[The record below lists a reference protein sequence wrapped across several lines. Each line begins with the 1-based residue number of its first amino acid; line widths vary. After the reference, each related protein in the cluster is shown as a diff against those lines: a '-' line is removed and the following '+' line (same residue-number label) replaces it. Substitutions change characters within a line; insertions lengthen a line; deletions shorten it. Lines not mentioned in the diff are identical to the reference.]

1 MFSYAFHSRK
11 IFPISR
17 HLIASL
23 KRMEISKDD
32 AARSIARNLHSR
44 DTDETVSR
52 SSNDRSLDRSSGRVL
67 ACVRRKTRR
76 SIPSVWTA
84 PAVHENCN
92 DSIFYCISTVLI
104 IGGHAPPSIWRF
116 RYQKKNLLLE
126 KSDWNARG
134 WGDEVWRMFQEQV
147 QCSFTLGDRFRAV
160 ASKRNKTAAA
170 NRPFRS
176 QTRCQIEVKL
186 VDR

>member
-1 MFSYAFHSRK
+1 
-11 IFPISR
+11 
-17 HLIASL
+17 
-23 KRMEISKDD
+23 MEISKDD

-76 SIPSVWTA
+76 SILPYELLPPSTKV
-84 PAVHENCN
+84 VLY

-104 IGGHAPPSIWRF
+104 IGGRAPPSIWRF
-116 RYQKKNLLLE
+116 RYQKKNLLRE